1 MKKLFNKFLIL
12 QKEDKKGMKKK
23 NNAVSP
29 VIGVLLMLV
38 VTIIIAAVVSGF
50 AGGLVGGQDSAPSL
64 TMDVTIKNS
73 GEYTNSYANFIVNSV
88 SEPIP
93 TKDIKIIT
101 EWTHNSTVSGGNV
114 TAAGLNFPNT
124 VYGSNKYQSPVGYGP
139 GITGDTTSYG
149 NLPANQHFG
158 NYTLMAGTSM
168 QVVPGGYTISSRG
181 GYGRNGNLFEY
192 NTGSTWT
199 TSSFDG
205 MMAILGFNWNF
216 IRSGDIVTV
225 KVLHIP
231 SGKFIFSK
239 EVLVQK

>member
-12 QKEDKKGMKKK
+12 QKEDMKGMKKK

-73 GEYTNSYANFIVNSV
+73 GEYSNSYANFIVNSV

-114 TAAGLNFPNT
+114 TAAGLNYPN
-124 VYGSNKYQSPVGYGP
+124 VYFFSGNSNYQSPVGYGP
-139 GITGDTTSYG
+139 GLNGDTTVYG
-149 NLPANQHFG
+149 GMYANQQFG
-158 NYTLMAGTSM
+158 NYTLVAGTAM
-168 QVVPGGYTISSRG
+168 NAQAAGNTKG
-181 GYGRNGNLFEY
+181 GYGLITPYEY
-192 NTGSTWT
+192 TIGGSVWK
-199 TSSFDG
+199 SGSYDC
-205 MMAILGFNWNF
+205 MMALLGNNWNSL
-216 IRSGDIVTV
+216 RKGDIVSV
-225 KVLHIP
+225 KILHIP

-239 EVLVQK
+239 DMIIEK